1 MTRRNLFISNS
12 LAFPKWVVIR
22 SAIETQESLIEK
34 EQRKP
39 VEFQDHKTIRDR
51 LATIAKHKQELKRYN
66 HIFN

>member
-1 MTRRNLFISNS
+1 MTRRNYFISNS

-22 SAIETQESLIEK
+22 SAIETQEDLIEK

-51 LATIAKHKQELKRYN
+51 LNTIAKHKQELKLYN